1 MTGPIALDS
10 AAMAALDR
18 DSDSTVRESA
28 RIQNVLAEIGEG
40 IWPTRIVSTTLMDR
54 WIVGTAHNGFSVGD
68 IVLCLTQHDVTVPD
82 PAYPD
87 QYWTTPGAQTWVKI
101 FDATTNAAVMLIGA
115 AVINPNFATLDE
127 SGVVYK
133 TSSSR
138 TVTRRALDASL
149 NESTV
154 TATETRTVQASHI
167 YPYPTIFDSG
177 WV

>member
-1 MTGPIALDS
+1 MTGPVSLDNS
-10 AAMAALDR
+10 AMLLLER

-28 RIQNVLAEIGEG
+28 RTQNVLTEIADG

-54 WIVGTAHNGFSVGD
+54 WIVDTAHNGFSVGD
-68 IVLCLTQHDVTVPD
+68 IALCLTQYDVTVPD
-82 PAYPD
+82 PAHPD
-87 QYWTTPGAQTWVKI
+87 QYWTNPGAETWVKI
-101 FDATTNAAVMLIGA
+101 FDSATNSDVMAVGA
-115 AVINPNFATLDE
+115 AVIDPNFATLDE

-149 NESTV
+149 NESMV

-167 YPYPTIFDSG
+167 YPYQTIFDSG